1 MAIQDHSLNNLAIAR
16 GLIEDGTSADI
27 NKRAKKLGTQYSEK
41 QAEVQK
47 RTATS
52 FAASNTGGFLTDVG
66 NQLTR
71 SPAGESP
78 VMVFTE
84 SEPSAP
90 PTSEVGSKSTSTFVS
105 SLEELE
111 YEMGSAQRDITEM
124 IVHWSETMTHA
135 NLTGDQ
141 LEELTGAGTNAF
153 HYIIRRDGSV
163 ERGVPLESS
172 GDHTTGHNKY
182 SIGVCLVGGVRAS
195 HVDTR
200 GTVEERIT
208 EDSMTRSQYNTL
220 NHLFRVFFSQYPG
233 AQALGHNEVDP
244 SQNGPGFKVSRYVET
259 LFGKKSVY
267 EDPSTESE
275 KSPTDI
281 LAGK

>member
-1 MAIQDHSLNNLAIAR
+1 MAIQDHSLNNLALAR
-16 GLIEDGTSADI
+16 GLVEDGTSPDI
-27 NKRAKKLGTQYSEK
+27 NNRAKKLGDQYSKK
-41 QAEVQK
+41 QAEIQK
-47 RTATS
+47 RTTTS
-52 FAASNTGGFLTDVG
+52 FAASDTGGFLTDVG

-124 IVHWSETMTHA
+124 IVHWSETLSNA

-141 LEELTGAGTNAF
+141 LEELTGAGTSAF

-182 SIGVCLVGGVRAS
+182 SIGVCLVGGVSATSEESVGSIGERLN
-195 HVDTR
+195 VNTITR
-200 GTVEERIT
+200 V
-208 EDSMTRSQYNTL
+208 QYTSL

-244 SQNGPGFKVSRYVET
+244 SESGPGFRVSRYVESM
-259 LFGKKSVY
+259 FGKKSIY

-275 KSPTDI
+275 KSPADI